1 MCKLEIFTFHVAGS
15 ENRGNKH
22 FTVHELLLKMGCILQ
37 GVAKIV
43 LLVFYD
49 HVHTLLDKFL
59 NDATLEYMLESCLL
73 LDQSDITRN
82 LIKCASFCPIVN
94 GLVYLLSHYNQTK
107 FPA

>member
-1 MCKLEIFTFHVAGS
+1 M
-15 ENRGNKH
+15 
-22 FTVHELLLKMGCILQ
+22 
-37 GVAKIV
+37 

-59 NDATLEYMLESCLL
+59 NGANLKYMMESCLL
-73 LDQSDITRN
+73 PDQSDITRN

-94 GLVYLLSHYNQTK
+94 GLVYLLSHYNRTN